1 MAHLCHKS
9 PLGYKSHISIDRCSG
24 FIRGQAVTSVT
35 AADGHQL
42 KRVFDTDNTSAE
54 VWGDT
59 RSESNEKWLA
69 KKMLVSRI
77 HRKKPKGQPMPKAS
91 ARANARKSAIR
102 ARVEHVFA
110 HQKNRFGLFIR
121 TLKRAEAKLTLANLA
136 YNMDRLIFH
145 ERRATAV
152 RPECGF
158 RRKKR
163 PANAICSEKSTV
175 SKNHNWPQQGINRE
189 LIRVSSSLKFSPN
202 CSLIFVLK
210 SLITPSRASINAFE

>member
-24 FIRGQAVTSVT
+24 FIRGQAVTSAT

-42 KRVFDTDNTSAE
+42 RRVFDTDNTSAE

-77 HRKKPKGQPMPKAS
+77 HRKKPRGKPMPKAS

-121 TLKRAEAKLTLANLA
+121 TIGLKRAEAKLTLANLA

-145 ERRATAV
+145 DRRATA
-152 RPECGF
+152 G
-158 RRKKR
+158 
-163 PANAICSEKSTV
+163 
-175 SKNHNWPQQGINRE
+175 
-189 LIRVSSSLKFSPN
+189 
-202 CSLIFVLK
+202 
-210 SLITPSRASINAFE
+210 

>member
-1 MAHLCHKS
+1 
-9 PLGYKSHISIDRCSG
+9 
-24 FIRGQAVTSVT
+24 
-35 AADGHQL
+35 
-42 KRVFDTDNTSAE
+42 
-54 VWGDT
+54 
-59 RSESNEKWLA
+59 
-69 KKMLVSRI
+69 
-77 HRKKPKGQPMPKAS
+77 MPKAS

-163 PANAICSEKSTV
+163 PATAICGEKNAV
-175 SKNHNWPQQGINRE
+175 SKNHNWPQQGINRG
-189 LIRVSSSLKFSPN
+189 LIRVSS
-202 CSLIFVLK
+202 CG
-210 SLITPSRASINAFE
+210 RASTQACV

>member
-1 MAHLCHKS
+1 
-9 PLGYKSHISIDRCSG
+9 
-24 FIRGQAVTSVT
+24 
-35 AADGHQL
+35 
-42 KRVFDTDNTSAE
+42 
-54 VWGDT
+54 
-59 RSESNEKWLA
+59 
-69 KKMLVSRI
+69 
-77 HRKKPKGQPMPKAS
+77 MPKAS

-121 TLKRAEAKLTLANLA
+121 TIGLKRAEAKLTLANLA

-145 ERRATAV
+145 DRRATAV

-163 PANAICSEKSTV
+163 PATAICGEKSAV

-189 LIRVSSSLKFSPN
+189 LIRVSNWTPVLTLERKGILCSKGHEGYRRSHSVKIIPN
-202 CSLIFVLK
+202 RLF
-210 SLITPSRASINAFE
+210 R